1 MGKAM
6 YDVEDVKRLLG
17 VADSKAYDY
26 IRIMN
31 KELAEKG
38 FLTVRG
44 KISARYFEE
53 RFFGVGEN
61 VEENAG

>member
-17 VADSKAYDY
+17 VADSKAYEY

-31 KELAEKG
+31 KELEQKG

-53 RFFGVGEN
+53 RFFGVKMET
-61 VEENAG
+61 VAER